1 MRASIGAP
9 AGPKVA
15 SRHVETFL
23 EMIVVERGAAANTEQ
38 AYRRDLND
46 FAAFAAGRGQ
56 APEKA
61 DTDLVRRYLERLN
74 DSGLSAR
81 TAARRLSALRQFFR
95 FLFAEGIRRDDPCA
109 TIDSP
114 KIGRKLP
121 RVLNE
126 DQVFALLRAAREA
139 PGVDGLRLV
148 ALMELLY
155 ATGLRVSELVGL
167 TVSTLSRDRQVV
179 TVRGKG
185 GKERMIPLGAP
196 ARDAVEAYLPFRMN
210 FVPQASSSPWLF
222 PSRGSSGHLTRDG
235 FMRMIKQ
242 LAVEAGLDPA
252 LVSPHVLRHAF
263 ASHLLAHD
271 ADLRSVQQMLGHA
284 DISTTQIYTHVLEE
298 RLTSLVRGRHP
309 LARGRDAVSPTRNAP
324 RTTDGHDI
332 G

>member
-1 MRASIGAP
+1 MPATERAARNV
-9 AGPKVA
+9 VA

-23 EMIVVERGAAANTEQ
+23 EMMLAERGAAANTVE

-46 FAAFAAGRGQ
+46 FAAFTARHGS
-56 APEKA
+56 APEAA
-61 DTDLVRRYLERLN
+61 DAELVRRYLDLLH
-74 DSGLSAR
+74 SAGLSAR

-95 FLFAEGIRRDDPCA
+95 FLFAEGIRQDDPSA
-109 TIDSP
+109 PIDSP
-114 KIGRKLP
+114 KLGRKLP

-126 DQVFALLRAAREA
+126 QQVLSLLKAAQEA
-139 PGVDGLRLV
+139 PDADGLRLA

-167 TVSTLSRDRQVV
+167 TVSAFSRDRQVV

-185 GKERMIPLGAP
+185 GRERLIPLGAP
-196 ARDAVEAYLPFRMN
+196 ARAALEAYLPHRLS
-210 FVPQASSSPWLF
+210 FVGDSAPSPWLF
-222 PSRGSSGHLTRDG
+222 PSRGASGHLTRAR
-235 FMRMIKQ
+235 FTQMIKD
-242 LAVEAGLDPA
+242 LARSAGLDPA
-252 LVSPHVLRHAF
+252 MVSPHVLRHAF

-298 RLTSLVRGRHP
+298 RLKSLVRDRHP
-309 LARGRDAVSPTRNAP
+309 LAGLHHQAAGANDRPAMK
-324 RTTDGHDI
+324 DGHDI

>member
-1 MRASIGAP
+1 MTGIETARRP
-9 AGPKVA
+9 TVA

-23 EMIVVERGAAANTEQ
+23 EMMVAERGAAANTEQ
-38 AYRRDLND
+38 AYRRDLDD
-46 FAAFAAGRGQ
+46 FAAFAARHGQ
-56 APEKA
+56 APETA
-61 DTDLVRRYLERLN
+61 DAKLVRRYLDMLN

-95 FLFAEGIRRDDPCA
+95 FLFAEGVRRDDPSA

-114 KIGRKLP
+114 RIGRKLP

-126 DQVFALLRAAREA
+126 DQVLALLRAAHET
-139 PGVDGLRLV
+139 PGADGLRLA

-167 TVSTLSRDRQVV
+167 TVSALSRDRQVV

-185 GKERMIPLGAP
+185 GKERLIPLGAP
-196 ARDAVEAYLPFRMN
+196 ARDAVEAYLPFRLT
-210 FVPQASSSPWLF
+210 FVARASSSPWLF
-222 PSRGSSGHLTRDG
+222 PSRGATGHLTRAR
-235 FMRMIKQ
+235 FTQLIKD
-242 LAVEAGLDPA
+242 LARAADLDPA

-298 RLTSLVRGRHP
+298 RLKSLVRERHP
-309 LARGRDAVSPTRNAP
+309 LAGLHGAAATAGHQPATKH
-324 RTTDGHDI
+324 GHDI